1 MLRIN
6 ELGDRE
12 PEMDVSRY
20 YITIFTEPKGEK
32 ELTPVKNS
40 RESCRKR
47 VLTTKC
53 GEKKIIYIDRKRER
67 QRGRLF
73 SCFSFCKNTNEAAR
87 RGVLYIS

>member
-1 MLRIN
+1 VLRIN
-6 ELGDRE
+6 ESGDRE
-12 PEMDVSRY
+12 QEIDVSRY

-53 GEKKIIYIDRKRER
+53 GEKKIIYIETEGDRETGREA
-67 QRGRLF
+67 LF
-73 SCFSFCKNTNEAAR
+73 LFFF
-87 RGVLYIS
+87 L

>member
-6 ELGDRE
+6 ESGDRE
-12 PEMDVSRY
+12 QEIDVSRY

-53 GEKKIIYIDRKRER
+53 GEKKIIYIER
-67 QRGRLF
+67 QGDREGG
-73 SCFSFCKNTNEAAR
+73 SFLVFLSVKIQTRQLEEEYCT
-87 RGVLYIS
+87 

>member
-1 MLRIN
+1 VLRIN
-6 ELGDRE
+6 ESGDRE
-12 PEMDVSRY
+12 QEIDVSRS

-53 GEKKIIYIDRKRER
+53 GEKKIIYIEREGDRETGREA
-67 QRGRLF
+67 LF
-73 SCFSFCKNTNEAAR
+73 LFFF
-87 RGVLYIS
+87 L

>member
-12 PEMDVSRY
+12 QDMDVSRY

-47 VLTTKC
+47 VNHEMWR
-53 GEKKIIYIDRKRER
+53 EKNNIYIYRER
-67 QRGRLF
+67 ERERERNRETGREALSLF
-73 SCFSFCKNTNEAAR
+73 FF
-87 RGVLYIS
+87 L